1 MRIRPQEFFY
11 IANLLS
17 ISRVILVLPVGYFIK
32 INTPSG
38 NIWLIG
44 LTLVAIATDFLDG
57 YLSRRLN
64 QVTDLGKILDPIADK
79 IAMAAVMIL
88 LIYYRGF
95 PYQVVLL
102 LLYRDVMILLVG
114 AFTLSKTESPVMAN
128 FLGKLNTTLVSFA
141 IVLYMLNF
149 TGEFFRIIL
158 YLSYVSI
165 IVSGASYFT
174 VGEQLLFPRPPGKYF
189 FRLGMA
195 ALTLAVLYL
204 IFFS

>member
-1 MRIRPQEFFY
+1 MKVQTREFFY

-32 INTPSG
+32 INTPPG
-38 NIWLIG
+38 NIWLLG

-102 LLYRDVMILLVG
+102 LLYRDAMILLIG

-141 IVLYMLNF
+141 IVLYMLNI

-158 YLSYVSI
+158 YLSYASI
-165 IVSGASYFT
+165 IISGASYFS
-174 VGEQLLFPRPPGKYF
+174 VGERLLFPRPPGKYY
-189 FRLGMA
+189 FRLGLGI
-195 ALTLAVLYL
+195 LTLTMLYL
-204 IFFS
+204 IFLR